1 MARSS
6 SSSTGVEEFISLRAN
21 KQEFNFPPA
30 KEQAERL
37 LGARWPDFIIAR
49 SRAVHTLLM
58 GLVCV
63 CVCVS
68 VCMNVCVSVRKVTA
82 REANFL
88 PDITSQQ

>member
-1 MARSS
+1 MGA
-6 SSSTGVEEFISLRAN
+6 EEFISLRAN

-30 KEQAERL
+30 KEQAGRL
-37 LGARWPDFIIAR
+37 LGVRWPDFIIAR

-63 CVCVS
+63 CVFLS
-68 VCMNVCVSVRKVTA
+68 VCMKMCVPVRKVAA

>member
-1 MARSS
+1 MVARSS

-30 KEQAERL
+30 KEQAGRL

-63 CVCVS
+63 CFCVHE
-68 VCMNVCVSVRKVTA
+68 CVCVSVRKVAA